1 MKDACLISEK
11 RAAVRHLLSASAF
24 LLILALLIAGASCV
38 VRPKNN
44 TAEAGMQNL
53 HASGILAEPDNTI
66 DVVFLGNSL
75 CNCGLMPMEIWKNY
89 GIACYNCG
97 SAPQR
102 MYLAEELL
110 HTAFRRQHPRMVVM
124 EPLALFEDYGSLEV
138 LPEKAQR
145 YLPVLRYHN
154 RWKSLRPEDWYAP
167 VRYTGINPRK
177 GYVERRETV
186 PADVDSIM
194 PMIQRYSR
202 IPRKNAKILRRMR
215 DFCRENGAELVFIST
230 PSLCSWS
237 QPRFDA
243 VQAMADALEI
253 PYLNME
259 NDIPGEAF
267 IDWQTDT
274 YDGGDHMNL
283 TGAIKVSDYL
293 GSWLSDTGLFQDRRG
308 DPAYA
313 DWNETLAQFERS
325 HPENAPEE
333 DRTA

>member
-1 MKDACLISEK
+1 MKDTCLISQK
-11 RAAVRHLLSASAF
+11 RTAGRHLLSATAF

-44 TAEAGMQNL
+44 TAEAGMMRVS
-53 HASGILAEPDNTI
+53 ACGILAEPENSI

-75 CNCGLMPMEIWKNY
+75 CNCGIIPMEIWRNH
-89 GIACYNCG
+89 GIASYNCA

-110 HTAFRRQHPRMVVM
+110 HTAFRRQRPKMVVM
-124 EPLALFEDYGSLEV
+124 EPLAVFEDYGNLEA

-145 YLPVLRYHN
+145 YLPLLRYHN
-154 RWKSLRPEDWYAP
+154 RWKSLHLEDWYAP
-167 VRYTGINPRK
+167 VRYTNVNARK
-177 GYVERRETV
+177 GYVERREVV
-186 PADVDSIM
+186 PADVESIM
-194 PMIQRYSR
+194 PMIQEYSR
-202 IPRKNAKILRRMR
+202 ISRKNAKILRRMR

-237 QPRFDA
+237 QPRFEA

-259 NDIPGEAF
+259 NDIPGDAS

-283 TGAIKVSDYL
+283 TGAVKVSDYL
-293 GSWLSDTGLFQDRRG
+293 GDWLADTGLFQDRRG
-308 DPAYA
+308 DPAYT
-313 DWNETLAQFERS
+313 DWSKTLAQFES
-325 HPENAPEE
+325 SLP
-333 DRTA
+333 D